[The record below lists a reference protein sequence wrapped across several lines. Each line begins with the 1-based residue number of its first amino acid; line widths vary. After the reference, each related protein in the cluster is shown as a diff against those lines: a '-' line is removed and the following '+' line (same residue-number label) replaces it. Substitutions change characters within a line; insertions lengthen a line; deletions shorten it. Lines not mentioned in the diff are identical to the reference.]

1 MTNSLFVFPQFI
13 TVHEDHPDI
22 YFFCQEGDGIFAIN
36 IVWQDPQEYYYV
48 PGSPNEGVNKRIS
61 AEGSR
66 LSILNISRNDT
77 GVYRCLRSNNYTVFA
92 EGSLTVT
99 GVKSLLY

>member
-13 TVHEDHPDI
+13 TVCEDHPEVH
-22 YFFCQEGDGIFAIN
+22 FFCKESDDIFAIN
-36 IVWQDPQEYYYV
+36 IVWQDSQEVFYV
-48 PGSPNEGVNKRIS
+48 PGSLNENDNKRIL

-77 GVYRCLRSNNYTVFA
+77 GGYRCLRSNNYTVFA

-99 GVKSLLY
+99 GMKSLL